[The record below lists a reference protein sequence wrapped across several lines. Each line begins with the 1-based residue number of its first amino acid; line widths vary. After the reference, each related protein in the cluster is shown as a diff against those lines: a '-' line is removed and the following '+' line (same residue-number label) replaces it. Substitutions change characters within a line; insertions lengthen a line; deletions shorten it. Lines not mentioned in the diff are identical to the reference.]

1 MEVGGAVKF
10 PTGAPR
16 RPCLLPRPVRP
27 LQEEGW
33 EEEEEGE
40 VTRWDSRAAQG
51 PEERA
56 SPG

>member
-16 RPCLLPRPVRP
+16 RPCLLPCPARP

-33 EEEEEGE
+33 QEEEEEGE
-40 VTRWDSRAAQG
+40 VTRWD
-51 PEERA
+51 
-56 SPG
+56 